1 MAALSGSSSQQAAT
15 AMYQLSQAI
24 SSGRVGLQDWNSVVN
39 AGMGGKKLQT
49 ALATTAQAMG
59 GISSESVKLEG
70 PLKKLTINGQS
81 FRESI
86 MAKPG
91 GEASWLT
98 SDVLVNTL
106 ATLDGRFS
114 EAALSAELTKDGL
127 KKYTAAQIEAKI
139 ADSRAALEKKNGV
152 KYTDAQ
158 FKALMKLS
166 DSAFK
171 SATEVKTLGQVFD
184 VAKETI
190 GSGWAASFQSIFGN
204 LTEAKKTFTE
214 MSGAIN
220 GFINANALARNT
232 VLHNWKEMGGRTV
245 LIDGIKQAFQNLIAI
260 LKPIKDA
267 FRDISR
273 RRPAKIFSI

>member
-1 MAALSGSSSQQAAT
+1 MAKNIGTFTAAGVDLKTATSSIKGIANMAALSGSNSQQAST

-24 SSGRVGLQDWNSVVN
+24 ASGKVGLQDWNSVVN
-39 AGMGGKKLQT
+39 AGMGGKKLQS
-49 ALATTAQAMG
+49 ALATTAVAMG
-59 GISSESVKLEG
+59 DIGKSSVKLEG

-91 GEASWLT
+91 EKPWLS

-114 EAALSAELTKDGL
+114 KAALSAEKTKDGL
-127 KKYTAAQIEAKI
+127 KKYTAAQVEAKI
-139 ADSRAALEKKNGV
+139 ATNRTALEQKNGV

-158 FKALMKLS
+158 FAALMKLS

-190 GSGWAASFQSIFGN
+190 GSGWSASFQSIFGN
-204 LTEAKKTFTE
+204 LKEAKKHF
-214 MSGAIN
+214 
-220 GFINANALARNT
+220 
-232 VLHNWKEMGGRTV
+232 H
-245 LIDGIKQAFQNLIAI
+245 
-260 LKPIKDA
+260 
-267 FRDISR
+267 
-273 RRPAKIFSI
+273 